1 MSGFIARRFAEAVL
15 VIFLATL
22 VVFFAIRLIPGDP
35 ATLIAGDDASTED
48 VDQIRE
54 RLGLNDPVV
63 VQYWDWVSKAVTG
76 DFGTSFTRNQP
87 VGSVL
92 SNAVQPTIELAIAGY
107 IFATLVGIPIGV
119 AAGIKPGGIAD
130 YFATA
135 FTVSTLGVPNFIL
148 GLLLLWVVGVELG
161 WLPVSGRVAFSE
173 DPLQALKFLI
183 LPTIAVGSSLGSVL
197 ARFVRA
203 SMQEVM
209 NQDYVRTA
217 RAKGLRERNV
227 VLRHAMRNALIPVIT
242 VAALQVGG
250 LISGALVVEVV
261 FSRPGF
267 GSLLINSV
275 VGRDYVLLQA
285 LLAVLVAIFIAA
297 NTLADVTYGFADPR
311 IRVR

>member
-1 MSGFIARRFAEAVL
+1 MSGFIVRRLAESVL

-22 VVFFAIRLIPGDP
+22 VVFFVVRLIPGDP

-48 VDQIRE
+48 VNEIRE

-63 VQYWDWVSKAVTG
+63 VQYLTWVTDAVQG
-76 DFGTSFTRNQP
+76 DLGTSFTRNLP
-87 VGSVL
+87 VRGVL
-92 SNAVQPTIELAIAGY
+92 RDSVQPTIELAVAGY
-107 IFATLVGIPIGV
+107 IFATLVGIPIGIL
-119 AAGIKPGGIAD
+119 AGIKPGGIAD
-130 YFATA
+130 YFATV
-135 FTVSTLGVPNFIL
+135 FTISTLGIPNFIL

-161 WLPVSGRVAFSE
+161 WLPVSGRVAISE
-173 DPLQALKFLI
+173 DPIQGLKFLI
-183 LPTIAVGSSLGSVL
+183 LPTIAVGSSLASVL

-203 SMQEVM
+203 SIQEVM

-217 RAKGLRERNV
+217 RAKGLREREV

-275 VGRDYVLLQA
+275 IGRDYLLLQA

-297 NTLADVTYGFADPR
+297 NTLADITYGFADPR

>member
-1 MSGFIARRFAEAVL
+1 MSGFIMRRFTEA
-15 VIFLATL
+15 IL
-22 VVFFAIRLIPGDP
+22 VVFLASLAVFFTVRMIPGDP
-35 ATLIAGDDASTED
+35 AQLIAGDDATTED
-48 VDQIRE
+48 IVQIRE
-54 RLGLNDPVV
+54 RLGLNDSIP
-63 VQYWDWVSKAVTG
+63 VQYWNWVTNAVTG

-87 VGSVL
+87 VRSVL
-92 SNAVQPTIELAIAGY
+92 GNAVQPTLELAIAGY
-107 IFATLVGIPIGV
+107 LFAALVGVPIGIF
-119 AAGIKPGGIAD
+119 AGIKPGGFAD

-135 FTVSTLGVPNFIL
+135 FTVTTLGIPNFIL

-217 RAKGLRERNV
+217 RAKGLRERDV

-267 GSLLINSV
+267 GSLLIGSV

-285 LLAVLVAIFIAA
+285 LLAVLVAIFIGA

>member
-1 MSGFIARRFAEAVL
+1 MSGFIARRFAESIL

-173 DPLQALKFLI
+173 DPLRALKFLI

-217 RAKGLRERNV
+217 RAKGLGERNV

>member
-1 MSGFIARRFAEAVL
+1 MSGFIARRFAESIL

-22 VVFFAIRLIPGDP
+22 VVFLAIRLIPGDP

-48 VDQIRE
+48 VDEIRE
-54 RLGLNDPVV
+54 RLGLNDPLVL
-63 VQYWDWVSKAVTG
+63 QYWDWISNAVTG

-173 DPLQALKFLI
+173 DPIEALKFLI

-242 VAALQVGG
+242 VAALQIGG

>member
-1 MSGFIARRFAEAVL
+1 MSGFIMRRFAEG
-15 VIFLATL
+15 IL
-22 VVFFAIRLIPGDP
+22 VVFLASLAVFFAVRMIPGDP
-35 ATLIAGDDASTED
+35 AQLIAGDDATTED
-48 VDQIRE
+48 IVQIRE
-54 RLGLNDPVV
+54 RLGLNDSVP
-63 VQYWDWVSKAVTG
+63 VQYWNWVTNAVTG

-87 VGSVL
+87 VRTVL
-92 SNAVQPTIELAIAGY
+92 GNAVQPTIELAIAGY
-107 IFATLVGIPIGV
+107 LFATLVGVPIGIF
-119 AAGIKPGGIAD
+119 AGIKPGGFAD

-135 FTVSTLGVPNFIL
+135 FTVTTLGIPNFIL

-217 RAKGLRERNV
+217 RAKGLRERDV
-227 VLRHAMRNALIPVIT
+227 VLRHAMRNALIPVIA

-267 GSLLINSV
+267 GSLLIASV

-285 LLAVLVAIFIAA
+285 LLAVLVAIFVAA

>member
-1 MSGFIARRFAEAVL
+1 MSGFIARRFAESIL

-22 VVFFAIRLIPGDP
+22 VVFLAIRLIPGDP

-48 VDQIRE
+48 VDEIRE
-54 RLGLNDPVV
+54 RLGLNDPLVL
-63 VQYWDWVSKAVTG
+63 QYWDWISNAVTG

-173 DPLQALKFLI
+173 DPLEALKFLI

-242 VAALQVGG
+242 VAALQIGG

>member
-1 MSGFIARRFAEAVL
+1 MSGFIVRRMAEAVL

-22 VVFFAIRLIPGDP
+22 VVFFVVRLIPGDP
-35 ATLIAGDDASTED
+35 AELLAGDDATTED
-48 VDQIRE
+48 IFELRE
-54 RLGLNDPVV
+54 RLGLNDPVA
-63 VQYWDWVSKAVTG
+63 VQYLNWVTDAIRG
-76 DFGTSFTRNQP
+76 DFGTSFTRNLP
-87 VGSVL
+87 VRDVL
-92 SNAVQPTIELAIAGY
+92 GNAVLPTLELAVAGY
-107 IFATLVGIPIGV
+107 FFAILIGVPIGIF
-119 AAGIKPGGIAD
+119 AGIKPGGIAD

-135 FTVSTLGVPNFIL
+135 FTISTLGIPNFIL

-161 WLPVSGRVAFSE
+161 WLPVSGRVSIDE

-183 LPTIAVGSSLGSVL
+183 LPTIAAGSSLASVL

-203 SMQEVM
+203 SIQEAM

-217 RAKGLRERNV
+217 RAKGLREREV

-297 NTLADVTYGFADPR
+297 NTLADITYGFADPR

>member
-1 MSGFIARRFAEAVL
+1 MTGFIVRRTAEAVL
-15 VIFLATL
+15 VVFLASL
-22 VVFFAIRLIPGDP
+22 AVFFAVRLIPGDP

-48 VDQIRE
+48 VFEVRE

-63 VQYWDWVSKAVTG
+63 VQYWDWLSSAVTG

-87 VGSVL
+87 VSSVL
-92 SNAVQPTIELAIAGY
+92 GNSVQPTIELAIAGY
-107 IFATLVGIPIGV
+107 IFATLIGVPIGIM
-119 AAGIKPGGIAD
+119 AGIKPGGFAD
-130 YFATA
+130 YFATV
-135 FTVSTLGVPNFIL
+135 FTVSTLGIPNFIL
-148 GLLLLWVVGVELG
+148 GLLLLWVVGVEFG
-161 WLPVSGRVAFSE
+161 WLPVSGRVAFSD
-173 DPLQALKFLI
+173 DPLEALKFLI

-197 ARFVRA
+197 SRFVRA

-217 RAKGLRERNV
+217 RAKGLKERDV
-227 VLRHAMRNALIPVIT
+227 VIRHAMRNALIPVIT

-267 GSLLINSV
+267 GSLLIASV

-297 NTLADVTYGFADPR
+297 NTVADITYGFADPR

>member
-1 MSGFIARRFAEAVL
+1 M
-15 VIFLATL
+15 T
-22 VVFFAIRLIPGDP
+22 
-35 ATLIAGDDASTED
+35 
-48 VDQIRE
+48 
-54 RLGLNDPVV
+54 
-63 VQYWDWVSKAVTG
+63 Y
-76 DFGTSFTRNQP
+76 
-87 VGSVL
+87 
-92 SNAVQPTIELAIAGY
+92 
-107 IFATLVGIPIGV
+107 
-119 AAGIKPGGIAD
+119 
-130 YFATA
+130 
-135 FTVSTLGVPNFIL
+135 
-148 GLLLLWVVGVELG
+148 ELG

-173 DPLQALKFLI
+173 DPIEALKFLI

-242 VAALQVGG
+242 VAALQIGG

>member
-1 MSGFIARRFAEAVL
+1 MSGFIMRRFAEA
-15 VIFLATL
+15 IL
-22 VVFFAIRLIPGDP
+22 VVFLASLAVFFAVRMIPGDP
-35 ATLIAGDDASTED
+35 AQLIAGDDATTED
-48 VDQIRE
+48 IEQIRE
-54 RLGLNDPVV
+54 RLGLNDSVP
-63 VQYWDWVSKAVTG
+63 VQYWNWVTDAVTG

-87 VGSVL
+87 VRSVL
-92 SNAVQPTIELAIAGY
+92 GNAVQPTIELAIAGY
-107 IFATLVGIPIGV
+107 IFATLVGVPIGIF
-119 AAGIKPGGIAD
+119 AGIKPGGFAD

-135 FTVSTLGVPNFIL
+135 FTVSTLGIPNFIL

-183 LPTIAVGSSLGSVL
+183 LPTIAVGSSLGAVL

-217 RAKGLRERNV
+217 RAKGLRERDV

-267 GSLLINSV
+267 GSLLIASV